1 MPDYKIMKVYLPV
14 TIIFA
19 LNVGFTIAMPETA
32 IAQSHQ
38 LMAQSSAAKNELERL
53 IQRGDRAL
61 SQNNFKEAISIFQQ
75 ASQLARQN
83 QDLDSQVL
91 ILVGIGRSYDL
102 SGQYLK
108 AEQSFKE
115 SLQILSQLA
124 GEFTSIDKRARQNR
138 LKILAHSG
146 LGIAYINIGEY
157 TKASE
162 NLQLAVLLSNGEAKN
177 TSLLIHFE
185 PRFKLAE
192 LYQKQK
198 KYQEAIAALQQAR
211 IVAQQIGDRRAEA
224 MTLTAIGNNFMNL
237 GQFNLA
243 SQFHAQ
249 AKALGNFP
257 QEPEIANAP
266 ARSSGI
272 VGDLVSVAGLLERLT
287 PILQKVNLSI
297 RKMERITANDSRFT
311 VVGRTAN
318 NLDELMQNI
327 FNLTPKL
334 RQGDLMSAY
343 PYLQKVNQSMTN
355 LSRNMK
361 DLNLLMEE
369 VKRYPER
376 FPALRQMN
384 IQDIKVLQEIEGE
397 LRDLKNSIGKRS
409 KELKKN

>member
-1 MPDYKIMKVYLPV
+1 MKVYLPV

>member
-1 MPDYKIMKVYLPV
+1 MPDYKIMKFYLPV

-38 LMAQSSAAKNELERL
+38 LMAQSSSAKNELERL

-249 AKALGNFP
+249 AKTLGNFP

-272 VGDLVSVAGLLERLT
+272 IGDLVSVAGLLERLP

-384 IQDIKVLQEIEGE
+384 IQDIKVLQGVEGE

>member
-1 MPDYKIMKVYLPV
+1 MPDYKIMKFYLPV

>member
-1 MPDYKIMKVYLPV
+1 MPDYKIMKFYLPV

-61 SQNNFKEAISIFQQ
+61 SQNNFRESIRIFQT
-75 ASQLARQN
+75 ALQLARQSR
-83 QDLDSQVL
+83 DLDSQVF

-102 SGQYLK
+102 NAQYLN
-108 AEQSFKE
+108 AENSFKE
-115 SLQILSQLA
+115 SLKILSQLA
-124 GEFTSIDKRARQNR
+124 EEPASVNQRSRQNR
-138 LKILAHSG
+138 MSILAHSG
-146 LGIAYINIGEY
+146 LGIVYTNIGEY
-157 TKASE
+157 TKAHES
-162 NLQLAVLLSNGEAKN
+162 LQLAVLLSNREFRN
-177 TSLLIHFE
+177 PQVLINFE
-185 PRFKLAE
+185 PKFKLAE
-192 LYQKQK
+192 VLQKQR
-198 KYQEAIAALQQAR
+198 KYQDAIAVLQQAR

-318 NLDELMQNI
+318 NLDEMMQNI

-397 LRDLKNSIGKRS
+397 LRALKNSVGQRA

>member
-124 GEFTSIDKRARQNR
+124 GEFTSIDKRVRQNR

>member
-1 MPDYKIMKVYLPV
+1 MKFYLPV